1 MGEKIPRSYGYIIV
15 FLILAIGAVLAGR
28 YLLGT
33 KNEPVGLRPPLEG
46 KSGEAE
52 EKDRRIQELASQIA
66 QMRKELEENSSKT
79 AELQTR
85 LEQATQALSS
95 TEQKLKKAIRQAERP
110 AATPRQPQEKV
121 ASKPVE
127 PAAPPG
133 WSRPAEPGSYEIIRS
148 TSVFA
153 EPSSFSRKVSA
164 INKGTRVTVV
174 GSVGEWL
181 EVRSKHGNPPG
192 FIRRDDA
199 MFVERKD

>member
-1 MGEKIPRSYGYIIV
+1 MGEKIPRSYCYIIV

-33 KNEPVGLRPPLEG
+33 KNEPAGLRPPLEG

-95 TEQKLKKAIRQAERP
+95 TEPKLKKALRPAGRP
-110 AATPRQPQEKV
+110 AATHPQPHV
-121 ASKPVE
+121 
-127 PAAPPG
+127 
-133 WSRPAEPGSYEIIRS
+133 
-148 TSVFA
+148 
-153 EPSSFSRKVSA
+153 
-164 INKGTRVTVV
+164 
-174 GSVGEWL
+174 
-181 EVRSKHGNPPG
+181 
-192 FIRRDDA
+192 
-199 MFVERKD
+199 

>member
-1 MGEKIPRSYGYIIV
+1 MGEKIPRFYGYVIV

-33 KNEPVGLRPPLEG
+33 KNEPAGLRPPLEG
-46 KSGEAE
+46 KSREAE
-52 EKDRRIQELASQIA
+52 EKDRRIQELGSQIA

-95 TEQKLKKAIRQAERP
+95 TEQKLKKAIRQTERP

-127 PAAPPG
+127 PAAPPN

-153 EPSSFSRKVSA
+153 EPISFSRKVSA

>member
-95 TEQKLKKAIRQAERP
+95 TEQKLKKAIRP

-164 INKGTRVTVV
+164 INKGTRVMGV

-199 MFVERKD
+199 MFVAN

>member
-15 FLILAIGAVLAGR
+15 FLILAIGAFLAGR

-33 KNEPVGLRPPLEG
+33 KNEPAGLKPPLEG

-52 EKDRRIQELASQIA
+52 EKDRRIQELGSEIA

-133 WSRPAEPGSYEIIRS
+133 WRRPAGPRGHPNIFF
-148 TSVFA
+148 TPLFF
-153 EPSSFSRKVSA
+153 P
-164 INKGTRVTVV
+164 KGT
-174 GSVGEWL
+174 
-181 EVRSKHGNPPG
+181 SK
-192 FIRRDDA
+192 
-199 MFVERKD
+199 

>member
-1 MGEKIPRSYGYIIV
+1 MREKIPRSYGYILV
-15 FLILAIGAVLAGR
+15 FLIFAIGAVLAGQ

-33 KNEPVGLRPPLEG
+33 KNEPAGLRPPLEG
-46 KSGEAE
+46 KSGEVE
-52 EKDRRIQELASQIA
+52 GKDRRIQELGSQIA

-79 AELQTR
+79 AELQAR

-95 TEQKLKKAIRQAERP
+95 TEQKLKKAMRP
-110 AATPRQPQEKV
+110 AATPQQPQGKV

-127 PAAPPG
+127 PVAPSG

-164 INKGTRVTVV
+164 IDKGTRVTVV

-199 MFVERKD
+199 MFVANRD